1 MLLHATAAGFRA
13 ISRHRRLVFV
23 LWGFGLALS
32 LAATFPAWRALAAA
46 IGPLPH
52 ADAAGFSAEV
62 FADLVELRPGL
73 ITGLGA
79 AAASSFGLGLL
90 VGLVFA
96 GGALEVLTSRD
107 DRPFAHRFGRG
118 GFRFFG
124 RFLRLAVITGAVVVP
139 LAALTGGPLFA
150 LSARLRRD
158 SGSEWLAIG
167 TWGAA
172 VLAIGLVLLL
182 ALLVQDAARVRIVTT
197 DERRVRKALRPALS
211 IVWRGK
217 VAWLGAWALNGLLLL
232 ASFAA
237 YLALA
242 EAIPP
247 GLALLATVCLQ
258 QLFVLSRCAWRVALL
273 GSEVALV
280 EALTPPPPDP
290 IEPAPAPEPP
300 PAPEAEPAPP
310 TA

>member
-13 ISRHRRLVFV
+13 ISRHGRLVFV
-23 LWGFGLALS
+23 LWAFGLALA
-32 LAATFPAWRALAAA
+32 LAATFPLWRALAAA

-52 ADAAGFSAEV
+52 ADATGFSAEV

-73 ITGLGA
+73 MTGLGA
-79 AAASSFGLGLL
+79 AAASTFGLGLL

-96 GGALEVLTSRD
+96 GGGLEVLTSRD

-118 GFRFFG
+118 AFRFFG
-124 RFLRLAVITGAVVVP
+124 RFLRLGAITCAIAVP
-139 LAALTGGPLFA
+139 LAALVGGPLFA
-150 LSARLRRD
+150 LSARLRRE

-172 VLAIGLVLLL
+172 LLAIGLVVLV

-217 VAWLGAWALNGLLLL
+217 GAWLGTWLLNALALLVV
-232 ASFAA
+232 FAA
-237 YLALA
+237 YLAA
-242 EAIPP
+242 AAAIPA
-247 GLALLATVCLQ
+247 GRTLFLLVLLQ
-258 QLFVLSRCAWRVALL
+258 QAFVLSRCGLRVAWL

-280 EALTPPPPDP
+280 AALTPPPP
-290 IEPAPAPEPP
+290 APVVEPP
-300 PAPEAEPAPP
+300 PAPDPEPEPQPA
-310 TA
+310 

>member
-1 MLLHATAAGFRA
+1 MLRQATSAGFLA
-13 ISRHRRLVFV
+13 LSRQRRLVFV
-23 LWGFGLALS
+23 LWAFGLALS

-62 FADLVELRPGL
+62 LADLVELRPGL
-73 ITGLGA
+73 IPGLGA
-79 AAASSFGLGLL
+79 AAASTFGLGLL

-96 GGALEVLTSRD
+96 GGALEVLVNRD

-124 RFLRLAVITGAVVVP
+124 RFLRLGAITCAVAVP
-139 LAALTGGPLFA
+139 LAALVGGPLFA

-167 TWGAA
+167 TWAA
-172 VLAIGLVLLL
+172 ALLAIGLVGLL

-197 DERRVRKALRPALS
+197 DERRARKALRPALS

-217 VAWLGAWALNGLLLL
+217 AAWLGTWLLNALLLL
-232 ASFAA
+232 ASFAV

-242 EAIPP
+242 EAIPA
-247 GLALLATVCLQ
+247 GRALLLLVLLQ
-258 QLFVLSRCAWRVALL
+258 QAFVLSRCGLRVALL

-280 EALTPPPPDP
+280 EALTPLSAPVVEPLPAPDP
-290 IEPAPAPEPP
+290 GPAPQSV
-300 PAPEAEPAPP
+300 
-310 TA
+310 